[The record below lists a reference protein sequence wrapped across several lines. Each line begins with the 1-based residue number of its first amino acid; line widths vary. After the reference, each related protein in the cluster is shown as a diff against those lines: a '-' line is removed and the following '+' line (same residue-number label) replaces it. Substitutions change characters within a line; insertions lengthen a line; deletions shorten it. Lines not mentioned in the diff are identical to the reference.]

1 MELFSTDYTPTAQA
15 SLTGAAHE
23 AATLHAAQLDPEHV
37 LLGLLSPASGMVW
50 GWFARMMPD
59 PAALRS
65 AIATALAGTP
75 PADTLGD
82 AAPSYRTRRV
92 LSEAADEARRLNSAQ
107 IDTPHLLLGLLDEG
121 GAAAQILRQRGLEAR
136 ALRYWLKTR
145 PADLFSAAQPAAA
158 TRTAPLT
165 SASPPVAPAR
175 AAAAPRPEVP
185 VRPEVRDD
193 VPLRQALP
201 RLISWR
207 AVISLLA
214 LVSAGGWMTLR
225 ADLQNIG
232 VFVFIIGGWIVSVSA
247 HEFAHAL
254 VADLGGDHSVRG
266 NGYLSFNPLK
276 YTHPLLSIVMPVIFL
291 LMGGI
296 GLPGGAV
303 YINRAALRG
312 PKWHSA
318 VSAAGPLASLL
329 VAALLAIPFF
339 FKLITPESFLA
350 ALTFWAALAG
360 LIMLNIAG
368 VLLNLLPIPP
378 LDGFG
383 IIAPWLTPGLRAT
396 LYGFGSIGFMLI
408 FLLLFTVEP
417 VNQAFW
423 SSVNAIVATLRIS
436 PDFAQLG
443 LSTLMLGR

>member
-1 MELFSTDYTPTAQA
+1 MDLAPINYTATAQA
-15 SLTGAAHE
+15 SLASAAHE
-23 AATLHAAQLDPEHV
+23 ATTLRPALLEPEHV
-37 LLGLLSPASGMVW
+37 LLGLLSPASGAVW
-50 GWFARMMPD
+50 SWFATMMRD

-65 AIATALAGTP
+65 VVATALAGTP
-75 PADTLGD
+75 QADTIGD

-145 PADLFSAAQPAAA
+145 PADLPGVAQQAPARQAAA
-158 TRTAPLT
+158 TRSVPVT
-165 SASPPVAPAR
+165 SAQPPFTPAR
-175 AAAAPRPEVP
+175 ATAARTAAPRPEVP
-185 VRPEVRDD
+185 ARPEVHDD

-214 LVSAGGWMTLR
+214 IVSAGGWMAMR
-225 ADLQNIG
+225 PDLQNIG
-232 VFVFIIGGWIVSVSA
+232 VFVFVIGGWIVSVSA

-312 PKWHSA
+312 PKWQSA

-329 VAALLAIPFF
+329 IAALLSIPFF
-339 FKLITPESFLA
+339 FKLITQESFLS

-383 IIAPWLTPGLRAT
+383 ILAPWLNPGLRAT
-396 LYGFGSIGFMLI
+396 LYGFGSIGLMLV
-408 FLLLFTVEP
+408 FLL
-417 VNQAFW
+417 
-423 SSVNAIVATLRIS
+423 
-436 PDFAQLG
+436 
-443 LSTLMLGR
+443 